1 MNKSFER
8 SSLSPRQ
15 VGAVTMS
22 ADDVSDY
29 AALGD
34 LGISFGAQNIKA
46 MANYAMDATNQAD
59 VSAPSITTPVQF
71 LQN

>member
-1 MNKSFER
+1 MNKSIER

-29 AALGD
+29 ASLGD
-34 LGISFGAQNIKA
+34 LGISFGAQNI
-46 MANYAMDATNQAD
+46 
-59 VSAPSITTPVQF
+59 
-71 LQN
+71 